1 MQPAEAEAVKAF
13 EETMLTKI
21 LQVKANSTDL
31 DNNLFN
37 KAIASDLSVIMETII
52 QKKRSMGLYNVDVNL
67 RLQKID
73 QALRDLGGEGL
84 RTKQPFAFQF
94 IKKFDKQQAPSKGSE
109 GRLSQIQN
117 QSGLLGSNA
126 AVSDKDDT
134 KS

>member
-73 QALRDLGGEGL
+73 KALRDLGGEGL
-84 RTKQPFAFQF
+84 RTK
-94 IKKFDKQQAPSKGSE
+94 
-109 GRLSQIQN
+109 
-117 QSGLLGSNA
+117 
-126 AVSDKDDT
+126 
-134 KS
+134 